1 MRLIF
6 LLVFV
11 VAAFIGIAFY
21 CIKPQEHIV
30 LFNKEALQGQLIRQL
45 AEHQAT
51 AAQVELAT
59 SRFNDSLSQLLT
71 SYAKRHGV
79 VILERK
85 IAFAGGTDIT
95 SKLTAELSELMR
107 KKS

>member
-1 MRLIF
+1 MRLIC

-11 VAAFIGIAFY
+11 VSASIGMTLY
-21 CIKPQEHIV
+21 SVKPQERVV

-51 AAQVELAT
+51 AVQVELAT
-59 SRFNDSLSQLLT
+59 RRFNDSLGQLLT
-71 SYAKRHGV
+71 SYAKHHGV